1 MLEQN
6 ICKRLMKCH
15 KKRRVYVSA
24 KYGGKQENK
33 DIIEKQIKELIEY
46 DKELGIDDIIYISP
60 VHCFGYLYDV
70 VPYEEGLDMCL
81 ELLKTCDEIIFLDS
95 WQTSRGANIEY
106 GFAKGMKM
114 PMYYKT
120 SRK

>member
-6 ICKRLMKCH
+6 ICKRLMRCP

-46 DKELGIDDIIYISP
+46 DKKKWE
-60 VHCFGYLYDV
+60 
-70 VPYEEGLDMCL
+70 
-81 ELLKTCDEIIFLDS
+81 
-95 WQTSRGANIEY
+95 
-106 GFAKGMKM
+106 
-114 PMYYKT
+114 
-120 SRK
+120 